1 MVTRTHPRGLTRQT
15 ARSQWTTSFNSGAI
29 SGLGVAQKLDMLSQ
43 FQTDQGINATALKG
57 YRIDRIVG
65 RVSCLSILDGSLQV
79 GYGITVQDTALPV
92 ATLDPTLAG
101 PDARLSWMH
110 LDWYQFPHVA
120 ADPTPQLQTSQ
131 YDRRFNAGGRRNRRI
146 IRNSNDQ
153 LLFVFGTGLGVRWLV
168 NARIWLSQG

>member
-1 MVTRTHPRGLTRQT
+1 MTRQT
-15 ARSQWTTSFNSGAI
+15 TRSQWITSFSSGPI
-29 SGLGVAQKLDMLSQ
+29 TGLGVAQKLDMLSQ
-43 FQTDQGINATALKG
+43 FQTDQGITATSLKG

-65 RVSCLSILDGSLQV
+65 RVTALSILDGSLDV

-92 ATLDPTLAG
+92 ATLDPTLVG
-101 PDARLSWMH
+101 PQARLSWMH

-131 YDRRFNAGGRRNRRI
+131 YDRKFMCGGRRNRRI
-146 IRNSNDQ
+146 IRNANDQ
-153 LLFVFGTGLGVRWLV
+153 LLFVWGTGLGVRWLV